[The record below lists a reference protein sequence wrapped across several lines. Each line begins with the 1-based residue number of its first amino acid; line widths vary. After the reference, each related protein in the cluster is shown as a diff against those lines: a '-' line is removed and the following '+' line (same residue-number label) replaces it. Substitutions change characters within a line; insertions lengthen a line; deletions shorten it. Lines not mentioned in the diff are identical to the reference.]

1 MRSALR
7 ERGLKVNLILS
18 GGAGRGIAHI
28 GVIKA
33 LEEMG
38 FEVSA
43 LSGVSAGAL
52 VSVFYAYGYTPEEML
67 QIVKKTRW
75 FSLFRPK
82 IPRSGL
88 FSLKKAEKHL
98 KNLIDTDRIEKLPK
112 RVHICV
118 TDFLKGRPLY
128 YYEGDLIPILLGS
141 CALPGIF
148 EPIKYEDKVFIDGGI
163 MNNLPVEPLEKTKGL
178 KVGVDVNPMEET
190 TRTGSIVNILLR
202 SLFLAVRSNVD
213 KRKEMCD
220 AVIVPDILEFTLL
233 DVMKADDLYR
243 LGYQKTLEVMERFT

>member
-1 MRSALR
+1 MCGALR
-7 ERGLKVNLILS
+7 ERVLKVNLVLS

-38 FEVSA
+38 FEIKA

-67 QIVKKTRW
+67 KVVKKTRW
-75 FSLFRPK
+75 LSLFRPK

-88 FSLKKAEKHL
+88 FSLKRAERYL
-98 KNLIDTDRIEKLPK
+98 QSLIDTHRIEDLPK

-128 YYEGDLIPILLGS
+128 YHKGELVPILLGS

-148 EPIKYEDKVFIDGGI
+148 EPVKYEDKVFIDGGI
-163 MNNLPVEPLEKTKGL
+163 MNNLPVEPLERSKGL

-190 TRTGSIVNILLR
+190 KRAGSIVNILLR

-213 KRKEMCD
+213 KRKDLCD
-220 AVIVPDILEFTLL
+220 VVIVPDILEFTPL

-243 LGYQKTLEVMERFT
+243 LGYEKTLKVMERFT